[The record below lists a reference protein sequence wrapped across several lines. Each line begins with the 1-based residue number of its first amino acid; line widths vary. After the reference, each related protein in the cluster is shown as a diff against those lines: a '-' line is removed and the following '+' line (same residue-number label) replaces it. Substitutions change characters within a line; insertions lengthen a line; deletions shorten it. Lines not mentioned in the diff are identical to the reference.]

1 MNFFFQDFVFIY
13 IYTYMY
19 IYMIHIQIILSSFSF
34 LFLVGSFWIQKDC
47 VCWNN
52 CIMNGCRENCATCK
66 KIFSFRCEAHI
77 YICIY
82 IYIYMCVC
90 VCVYIC
96 KYTYACNFFFLHIC
110 IYMYIHVNIHT
121 HIIIF
126 SFSSLDPKICVNVFA
141 SWMVAGRTTRLGR
154 KIQIRGFWVWT
165 NHRRRLNFSKV
176 STTVFVYST
185 FDIEQT
191 FENFYVGGN
200 DIGIGCH
207 RQIRILNIPTVS
219 EFTVCKV
226 NGSDFWEFLD
236 RRRWHQSRTDFFK
249 SQLYSFRILGGDGIG
264 TVEQRTT

>member
-1 MNFFFQDFVFIY
+1 
-13 IYTYMY
+13 MY

-34 LFLVGSFWIQKDC
+34 LFLVGSFLDPKRLRLLKQLHHEWLQGELRDLQENFLIQ
-47 VCWNN
+47 
-52 CIMNGCRENCATCK
+52 MRGPY
-66 KIFSFRCEAHI
+66 I
-77 YICIY
+77 YMYIY

>member
-1 MNFFFQDFVFIY
+1 
-13 IYTYMY
+13 MY

-34 LFLVGSFWIQKDC
+34 LFLVGSFWIQKIAF
-47 VCWNN
+47 VETIASWMAAGR
-52 CIMNGCRENCATCK
+52 IARLARK
-66 KIFSFRCEAHI
+66 FSHSDARPI
-77 YICIY
+77 YIYVYIY
-82 IYIYMCVC
+82 IYIYVCVC

-219 EFTVCKV
+219 EFTVCEV